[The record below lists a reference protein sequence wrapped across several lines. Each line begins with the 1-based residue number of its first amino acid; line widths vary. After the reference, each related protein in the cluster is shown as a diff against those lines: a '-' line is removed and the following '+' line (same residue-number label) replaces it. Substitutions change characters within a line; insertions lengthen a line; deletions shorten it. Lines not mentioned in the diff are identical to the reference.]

1 MDTHPH
7 TQPQPPRGKVV
18 TGPLRTDDDILARVD
33 ELIGPE
39 DRRRHS
45 LWLFF
50 FDREMR
56 QMPVVVPIDDVPDR
70 PDPQLVG
77 NTCWI
82 ITQVLAD
89 TEPGGSAVIALT
101 RPGPAKFGA
110 IERHW
115 HSALVDQGR
124 RHGTPLRMLCLATSD
139 GTRELAPPDPCH
151 RPVTH
156 ISARS
161 RRCRPDRGRDRSGT

>member
-1 MDTHPH
+1 MDAHSR
-7 TQPQPPRGKVV
+7 TQPQPPRGEVV
-18 TGPLRTDDDILARVD
+18 TGPLYSDDDILARVG

-39 DRRRHS
+39 DRHRQS

-56 QMPVVVPIDDVPDR
+56 QMPVVAPIDDVPDW
-70 PDPQLVG
+70 PDQQLVG

-115 HSALVDQGR
+115 YRALVDQGR
-124 RHGTPLRMLCLATSD
+124 RHDTPLRMLCLATSD
-139 GTRELAPPDPCH
+139 GVHELAPPSTITSVP
-151 RPVTH
+151 
-156 ISARS
+156 A
-161 RRCRPDRGRDRSGT
+161 GR